1 MKRFPNIPSETS
13 FIFGE
18 KLSGM
23 FLFFVIWHIFIKK
36 NVEPTGNYIIQ
47 GKIYINDPS
56 TCFICKKTDLNN
68 DNKYCYDCG
77 FPQMGE
83 QDEQKAFYSDHL
95 SKQVEFNEAVKNAK
109 GVQKI
114 LFIASGLTVLSSIIL
129 GALAETD
136 KGFTFF
142 GGIAMAGIFCG
153 LGFWAKQKPL
163 AASITGVAIYLTLI
177 LISVIVTISEGG
189 SSGIGVSIWD
199 VIIVVALF
207 KGIFGALKAEQFK
220 KEKGW
225 DWKTNS

>member
-1 MKRFPNIPSETS
+1 MAYIYQ
-13 FIFGE
+13 
-18 KLSGM
+18 
-23 FLFFVIWHIFIKK
+23 K
-36 NVEPTGNYIIQ
+36 NDVESAGNYMIQ
-47 GKIYINDPS
+47 GEIYIQDPS
-56 TCFICKKTDLNN
+56 TCFICKKTDLSNE
-68 DNKYCYDCG
+68 NKYCHACG

-83 QDEQKAFYSDHL
+83 QDEQKAFYREYL
-95 SKQVEFNEAVKNAK
+95 LKQVEFNDAVKNAK
-109 GVQKI
+109 DVQNI

-163 AASITGVAIYLTLI
+163 AASITGVTIYLTLV

-189 SSGIGVSIWD
+189 RGGIGVGIMD

-207 KGIFGALKAEQFK
+207 KGIFGALKAERFK

-225 DWKTNS
+225 DWKTNL